1 DRVEHASLDGLNQEV
16 ILTVVYPFEITV
28 HEHNIYWTDW
38 TLPLLIVLNN
48 ILVLIWLKCKNDF
61 SYRLMDIHIVSN
73 QHKKCEYSPCNI
85 SNGGCGHISNDRRMC
100 ILLSSSSASDCND
113 ASDENHTFQSCVYP
127 QCSDEKFT
135 CNNFHF
141 IENFKRCNG
150 YNDCN
155 VTDEISCPPRICNGT
170 DNGNY
175 SDESPIFC

>member
-1 DRVEHASLDGLNQEV
+1 MNCEEFMSLIYLCEDSIDTFEVIAADRVEHASLDGLNQEV

-38 TLPLLIVLNN
+38 TL
-48 ILVLIWLKCKNDF
+48 
-61 SYRLMDIHIVSN
+61 H
-73 QHKKCEYSPCNI
+73 
-85 SNGGCGHISNDRRMC
+85 
-100 ILLSSSSASDCND
+100 CND